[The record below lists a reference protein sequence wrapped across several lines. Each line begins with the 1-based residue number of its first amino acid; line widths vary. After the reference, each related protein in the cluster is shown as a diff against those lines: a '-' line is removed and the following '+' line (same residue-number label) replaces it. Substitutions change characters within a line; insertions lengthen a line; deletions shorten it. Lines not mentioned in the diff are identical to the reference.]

1 MESEQKMRHLLTRAG
16 NFEPTMWCGEAK
28 EMDRLF
34 SEAARHM
41 LDVLNALG
49 GMARF
54 REMHNNV
61 PKIPPFLD

>member
-1 MESEQKMRHLLTRAG
+1 MRHLLTRAG
-16 NFEPTMWCGEAK
+16 NFEPPMWCGEAK

-41 LDVLNALG
+41 LDVLNARLAG
-49 GMARF
+49 WHDS
-54 REMHNNV
+54 EMHNNV